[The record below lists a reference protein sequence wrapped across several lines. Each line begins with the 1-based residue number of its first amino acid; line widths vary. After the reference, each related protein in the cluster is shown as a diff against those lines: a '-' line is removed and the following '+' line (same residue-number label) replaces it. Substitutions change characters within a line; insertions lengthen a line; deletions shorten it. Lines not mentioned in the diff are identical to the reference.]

1 MQGTTPLPVYV
12 YIASPENPQYPCK
25 PPSGYILGYNIPT
38 IFLLKLLKYPLGGCT
53 NKYAM
58 CV

>member
-12 YIASPENPQYPCK
+12 YTQSPENTQGSCK

-53 NKYAM
+53 NKYIIG
-58 CV
+58 V